1 MQYPGIDA
9 LAIKKNKRR
18 ESRRE
23 EALVAELEQLGV
35 RYLSRQTPSQPWLF
49 HLPDEILAA
58 LVRQPNSRI
67 RNAIIA
73 VFLVHP
79 EYGQSVPAALRKSR
93 GKCRWMLKLYYT
105 AAFFLQQKYLEEFY
119 KYLQQNWQDLPDC
132 YSSEFIPALHN
143 SPEQNLKLLGVE
155 HQLRSGKIANWT
167 GTYDQVAR
175 HLLHQLELEAQWNQ

>member
-1 MQYPGIDA
+1 MQYPGIEE
-9 LAIKKNKRR
+9 LAPLKTKRR
-18 ESRRE
+18 ESHGE

-35 RYLSRQTPSQPWLF
+35 RYLSRRSPSQPWLF

-79 EYGQSVPAALRKSR
+79 EYGQSVPAALHKCR
-93 GKCRWMLKLYYT
+93 GECRWMLKIYYT
-105 AAFFLQQKYLEEFY
+105 AAFFLQQKYREELY
-119 KYLQQNWQDLPDC
+119 KYLQPTWLDLPDC
-132 YSSEFIPALHN
+132 YSAEFIPALYD

-167 GTYDQVAR
+167 GTYDHVAR
-175 HLLHQLELEAQWNQ
+175 HLLDQLELEAQWNQ